1 MAKSLKCWWNPNYR
15 FFLLWLVLFF
25 FLPYH
30 EACWILVPQPGVEPV
45 PPAVEAWSLSHWTA
59 SRVPCGWCFLYPKK
73 SLLTLSIK
81 RYSFVFTSKSVIG
94 IKVYFFLYEYS
105 VVLASF
111 VKKTLLSPL
120 SCSGALV
127 ENQLTD
133 DVCAISLLSSLFH
146 WSVCLVSFCTTF
158 NKVLIILTL

>member
-1 MAKSLKCWWNPNYR
+1 MKSKLPIFSFMVSC
-15 FFLLWLVLFF
+15 FFFFF

-45 PPAVEAWSLSHWTA
+45 PRAVEAWSLSHWTA
-59 SRVPCGWCFLYPKK
+59 SKVPCGWCFLYPKK
-73 SLLTLSIK
+73 SLLTLRIK
-81 RYSFVFTSKSVIG
+81 RYSFVFTSTSFIG

-120 SCSGALV
+120 SCSGAFY
-127 ENQLTD
+127 
-133 DVCAISLLSSLFH
+133 VCAISLLFFVPL
-146 WSVCLVSFCTTF
+146 VCLSC
-158 NKVLIILTL
+158 LLPYYI